1 VLREEPPLLVFFNTL
16 SCGHFVYKRVGAI
29 ILDSLYTMERRIVR
43 RLGRILLLIVMFLL
57 LLLLVGPLIIP
68 VPPLKGT
75 VPAEQLADPDSLFV
89 AVDGL
94 TVHYKRAGQGEPVFI
109 LLHGF
114 GASLF
119 SWREVM
125 APLSQFGTVIAFD
138 RPAFG
143 LTERPMPGQWQ
154 GENPYSAEAQ
164 VRLTLALMDKLDVP
178 QAILVGNS
186 AGGTIAMLAALRA
199 PERVQALILVSPAV
213 YGGGGAPSWIRLL
226 SGLPQVRRV
235 GPLLVRSLVAQLEA
249 SLPSAWHDPGKIT
262 PEVWA
267 GYKKPLQVENWDR
280 AFWEFTLAGRSQDL
294 EQQLDRFT
302 LPALV
307 VTGDDDRWV
316 PTAQSVRLS
325 EELPNARLALIPNCG
340 HVSHEECPQQFMAAV
355 TSFMEEQ

>member
-1 VLREEPPLLVFFNTL
+1 
-16 SCGHFVYKRVGAI
+16 
-29 ILDSLYTMERRIVR
+29 MR
-43 RLGRILLLIVMFLL
+43 RLGRIVLLIIAFLL
-57 LLLLVGPLIIP
+57 LLLLIGPLVIP

-75 VPAEQLADPDSLFV
+75 LPAEQLADPDSLFV
-89 AVDGL
+89 EANGL
-94 TVHYKRAGQGEPVFI
+94 TVHYKLNGQSQPVFI

-114 GASLF
+114 GASAF

-143 LTERPMPGQWQ
+143 LTERPLPGQWQ
-154 GENPYSAEAQ
+154 GENPYTVEAQ
-164 VRLTLALMDKLDVP
+164 VSLTLALMDKLGVP

-186 AGGTIAMLAALRA
+186 AGGTVAMLAALRA

-213 YGGGGAPSWIRLL
+213 YGGGGAPSWVRML
-226 SGLPQVRRV
+226 SGLPQVRRL
-235 GPLLVRSLVAQLEA
+235 GPWLVRSLVARLGD
-249 SLPSAWHDPGKIT
+249 SLPSAWHDPSKIT

-280 AFWEFTLAGRSQDL
+280 AFWEFTLAGRPQDL
-294 EQQLDRFT
+294 EMQLDRIT
-302 LPALV
+302 LPTLV

-325 EELPNARLALIPNCG
+325 TELPNAELAVIPNCG
-340 HVSHEECPQQFMAAV
+340 HVSHEECPREVMAAIM
-355 TSFMEEQ
+355 SFLAEMP